1 MAGGLCR
8 YDERKEKYFYTGV
21 SLISSMEFDDLTILS
36 PWSAGSDHGPY
47 PDSVI
52 LALEHKKQVE
62 KRERARDRKRRIVE
76 SHMEEEYRVKSLN
89 SRRNLF
95 GADPILNMK
104 IIIPN
109 HYAKHIGNNNN

>member
-1 MAGGLCR
+1 MKILNYERCMAGGLCR

-36 PWSAGSDHGPY
+36 PWSDCSCSSPDPY

-52 LALEHKKQVE
+52 LALEHKKEVE

-76 SHMEEEYRVKSLN
+76 AHMEEEYRLKSLT
-89 SRRNLF
+89 
-95 GADPILNMK
+95 
-104 IIIPN
+104 
-109 HYAKHIGNNNN
+109 